1 MLVLRLSLFRVVC
14 FGAQT
19 DGPEI
24 PDLLTVSE
32 E

>member
-1 MLVLRLSLFRVVC
+1 MLELRLSSISGVC